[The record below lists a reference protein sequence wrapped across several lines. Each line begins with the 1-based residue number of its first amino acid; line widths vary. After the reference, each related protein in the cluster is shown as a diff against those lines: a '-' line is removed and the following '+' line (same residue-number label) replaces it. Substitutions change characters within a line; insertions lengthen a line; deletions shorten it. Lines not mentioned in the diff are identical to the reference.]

1 MFEKLKKQLKKK
13 MEKEQ
18 QQKIAR
24 AHLIRVGTRRI
35 AVATKEK
42 KIMKI
47 NCRW

>member
-1 MFEKLKKQLKKK
+1 MFEKLKKQLKK
-13 MEKEQ
+13 METEQ

-24 AHLIRVGTRRI
+24 AHLIRVGTRRT

-42 KIMKI
+42 RIMKI